1 MSCGELV
8 RAPSDITR
16 SHGRERLGLL
26 RGAAGRHGPQA
37 TCRPEGRRA
46 AVRSAASAST
56 ARRRR
61 AGCSNDTPDCFEAA
75 SHTAVSYTAV
85 FKKKKSVNA
94 FRSHYPRRPEVFR
107 RIYHGTRDPVCF
119 SLSLFPLCP
128 SGGNKNMSVDNA
140 SCKSA
145 PLSFPALRCV
155 SPDLLADLPVFL
167 FPQTSISKGS
177 KGEGCVHV
185 PFGMW

>member
-1 MSCGELV
+1 M
-8 RAPSDITR
+8 
-16 SHGRERLGLL
+16 
-26 RGAAGRHGPQA
+26 
-37 TCRPEGRRA
+37 
-46 AVRSAASAST
+46 
-56 ARRRR
+56 
-61 AGCSNDTPDCFEAA
+61 
-75 SHTAVSYTAV
+75 

-119 SLSLFPLCP
+119 SLSLFALCP

-167 FPQTSISKGS
+167 FPQTSISKAVKVRAVSTSLLACGNPVSGS
-177 KGEGCVHV
+177 HLHVFKVRVWAEELLRISPVRGTVPRSTEQNKQQGPSGET
-185 PFGMW
+185 PP